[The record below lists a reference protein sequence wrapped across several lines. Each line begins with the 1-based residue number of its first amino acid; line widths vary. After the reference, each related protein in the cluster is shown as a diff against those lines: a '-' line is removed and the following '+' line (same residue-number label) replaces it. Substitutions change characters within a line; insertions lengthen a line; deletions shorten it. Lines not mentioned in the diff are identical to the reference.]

1 MKRIAEFYKVSIDQ
15 FIDDY
20 KKING
25 IKGELDSETLL
36 YVTDAYKDIK
46 LPKRATAGS
55 AGYDFFLPFA
65 FDCGVGESVKFPTG
79 IRCRM
84 KEGWVLLLFPRSSLG
99 LKYRFQLDNN
109 VAVIDADFYYSNN
122 EGHIMAKFTNDSREG
137 KALHIERGKAYMQGV
152 FVKFGITVNDNTTAV
167 RNGGIGSTDKN

>member
-15 FIDDY
+15 FIEDY

-25 IKGELDSETLL
+25 IKGELDSGTLL
-36 YVTDAYKDIK
+36 YVTDAYKDLK

-55 AGYDFFLPFA
+55 AGYDFFSPFD
-65 FDCGVGESVKFPTG
+65 FDIVSGCSVKFPTG

-84 KEGWVLLLFPRSSLG
+84 KDGWCLMLFTRSSLG
-99 LKYRFQLDNN
+99 LNYRFQLDTGTSI
-109 VAVIDADFYYSNN
+109 IDADYYYSDN
-122 EGHIMAKFTNDSREG
+122 EGHITAKFTNDSREDRT
-137 KALHIERGKAYMQGV
+137 LHIERGKAYMQGV
-152 FVKFGITVNDNTTAV
+152 FVKFGITVDDNTTAV